1 MLGFQTLNCQG
12 PGLILDGGTEILQDA
27 QCSQKKSSLGRGG
40 RHWPAPHHFTGKNQ
54 GSCRRLNIRT
64 QRLKEAGEKRRL
76 EGKRGKKTGVTG
88 MASCSRLVYIL
99 KEMVGAELVPRFLTR
114 GDAGMN
120 HPDGPASSHPR
131 IKSCCP

>member
-1 MLGFQTLNCQG
+1 
-12 PGLILDGGTEILQDA
+12 
-27 QCSQKKSSLGRGG
+27 
-40 RHWPAPHHFTGKNQ
+40 
-54 GSCRRLNIRT
+54 
-64 QRLKEAGEKRRL
+64 
-76 EGKRGKKTGVTG
+76 

-99 KEMVGAELVPRFLTR
+99 KEMVGAELVPRFLTQ